1 MYHAIKPENRIEKL
15 VYWLIVGTYIIYGL
29 GLLYPLGSLFAW
41 GILVYLC
48 YCQWQSQ
55 KNNNSYNDNYY
66 NYEEYINRQPAQA
79 KISIPP
85 IMWVWLIGML
95 VMGIGTIFS
104 CFHVDLGLIE
114 TIREI
119 IRWGTR
125 GALLALF
132 PLLGCLAIRPEI
144 IYRAVCILCLQSL
157 VIIPVCYA
165 AYFVGLPDPLY
176 DMTLFDKVTAAGELY
191 YQVRFYS
198 LGDALR
204 TSQELRLFLFAPW
217 GPALGLVGS
226 MYFFVA
232 LQETNKIWRT
242 IGVLGAIAM
251 CLVSGS
257 RTAIVTLPLVLLL
270 MLLLNFQNLRWL
282 LRPKIQITAG
292 LGFFLAGLFSSLI
305 LNTAENAVDSFVGAR
320 SKSSRVRAA
329 LARIGL
335 RRWKDS
341 PIWGYAQQVEG
352 PEAVAKMPIGSHHT
366 WIGLLY
372 LKGIVGFIS
381 LLIPVLF
388 SFILLLFK
396 SQTSDRAKL
405 GLKIL
410 LVLILYSFAEEIYL
424 LAYLYWPGLVLLGI
438 AFNDKVSVANP
449 PETSYYLS
457 QIPAN
462 VNR

>member
-1 MYHAIKPENRIEKL
+1 MYRAIKPENRIEKL
-15 VYWLIVGTYIIYGL
+15 VYWSIVGTYVIYGL
-29 GLLYPLGSLFAW
+29 GLLYPVNSLFAW
-41 GILVYLC
+41 GIFAYLC

-55 KNNNSYNDNYY
+55 KNNSNYSDNDY
-66 NYEEYINRQPAQA
+66 NYEEYINRQQA
-79 KISIPP
+79 KAQISIPP

-95 VMGIGTIFS
+95 VMGIGTVFS
-104 CFHVDLGLIE
+104 CFHVGLGLTE

-157 VIIPVCYA
+157 LIIPVCYA
-165 AYFVGLPDPLY
+165 AYFAGLPDPLY
-176 DMTLFDKVTAAGELY
+176 DMSIFDKVTAAGELY

-204 TSQELRLFLFAPW
+204 TSQELRLFLFTPW

-226 MYFFVA
+226 IYFFVT
-232 LQETNKIWRT
+232 LQEKNKTWRM

-251 CLVSGS
+251 CIVSGS
-257 RTAIVTLPLVLLL
+257 RTAIVTLPIVLLL
-270 MLLLNFQNLRWL
+270 TLVLNFKN
-282 LRPKIQITAG
+282 
-292 LGFFLAGLFSSLI
+292 LGFLIRPRTQIMAGFVFFLGGLFSSFI

-366 WIGLLY
+366 WVGLLY

-381 LLIPVLF
+381 LLIPVLI
-388 SFILLLFK
+388 SFIFLLFK

-424 LAYLYWPGLVLLGI
+424 LAYIYWPALVLLGM
-438 AFNDKVSVANP
+438 AFNDTVPIKYT

-457 QIPAN
+457 PLSTN
-462 VNR
+462 VN